1 MGGRNRREK
10 PGFIS
15 RVANERIEILFKLAK
30 ENVKTHPKRS
40 KRYVELARKIG
51 TRYLVRF
58 PKRTKLSFCK
68 KCNSPL
74 LPGYNMK
81 IKLNSR
87 HKMVEYICD
96 CGEVK
101 RLSYRR
107 GGSGIARTGGG
118 SAPAVRK

>member
-1 MGGRNRREK
+1 MGRRDRREK

-15 RVANERIEILFKLAK
+15 RIANERIEILFKLAQ

-58 PKRTKLSFCK
+58 PKKTKLSFCK

-74 LPGYNMK
+74 LPGYNLK
-81 IKLNSR
+81 VKLNPR
-87 HKMVEYICD
+87 HKFVEYTCS

-101 RLSYRR
+101 RISYRSSESR
-107 GGSGIARTGGG
+107 
-118 SAPAVRK
+118 